1 MRRACVEHTQVTIGK
16 KQKIDCI
23 VIWRA
28 ARKTGR
34 HAIAF
39 LFLLGVDNFTDNRL
53 DALCQVCLFCTLVF
67 SFALRE
73 QQKSPKRFW
82 RGGAGECL
90 FLQKGTPPHH
100 CVLARSGAFRVTSGV
115 PCGRS
120 RAYASRKAVMSATT
134 SSAQASLRISC
145 LPPG

>member
-23 VIWRA
+23 VIWRGGPENRA
-28 ARKTGR
+28 AR
-34 HAIAF
+34 HCF
-39 LFLLGVDNFTDNRL
+39 SLPFGVDNFTDNRL

-67 SFALRE
+67 SFALRK
-73 QQKSPKRFW
+73 QQKAPKRFW